1 MLGWYL
7 LEPQA
12 EMLGACKKKTLD
24 RELLSA
30 KSSIVFQLIEKRYII
45 PSPQILGKS
54 PALPLPSAS
63 LVFLQHLI
71 FASCIWPCGF

>member
-24 RELLSA
+24 RELL
-30 KSSIVFQLIEKRYII
+30 IRG
-45 PSPQILGKS
+45 PT
-54 PALPLPSAS
+54 PAVSK
-63 LVFLQHLI
+63 I
-71 FASCIWPCGF
+71 